1 MRQAISLLVA
11 LPFTVLQLAA
21 ASDISGKWTIAGDV
35 QGNAVNLNC
44 LVQQDAE
51 AKLAGTCQV
60 NGMEPVTIAGALKD
74 TTFRFSFTVAGY
86 ELTYVGTVNGDSMEG
101 EIQVAGVSGMFKGER
116 AKG

>member
-1 MRQAISLLVA
+1 MRRAKLLLAA
-11 LPFTVLQLAA
+11 LPLTVLQVAA
-21 ASDISGKWTIAGDV
+21 ASDMSGKWTIVGDV

-74 TTFRFSFTVAGY
+74 ATFRFAFTAAGY
-86 ELTYVGTVNGDSMEG
+86 ELTYVGTVNGDTMEG